1 MVRMA
6 RVDSRN
12 RTARSSASDSTEVTW
27 RLGRKRRLVLLLAWL
42 TLLPTSTPLPVML
55 HRRDMGKSLDRKGG
69 DKPRGRPDFYGKRPG
84 PSSRGARPGLLRRLG
99 GLSGCSRGR
108 PPRQKQGA
116 ARRRDPD
123 DGAPVRV
130 LARDQPA
137 IDRILP
143 NREPGARG
151 APRFHHFGVAPLG
164 V

>member
-69 DKPRGRPDFYGKRPG
+69 DKPRGRPDFYGKRQD
-84 PSSRGARPGLLRRLG
+84 PSSRGARPGQLRRIG
-99 GLSGCSRGR
+99 GLRQACGRLPGRGR
-108 PPRQKQGA
+108 RFPA
-116 ARRRDPD
+116 ASAS
-123 DGAPVRV
+123 GLTMLVG
-130 LARDQPA
+130 LPA
-137 IDRILP
+137 
-143 NREPGARG
+143 A
-151 APRFHHFGVAPLG
+151 
-164 V
+164 